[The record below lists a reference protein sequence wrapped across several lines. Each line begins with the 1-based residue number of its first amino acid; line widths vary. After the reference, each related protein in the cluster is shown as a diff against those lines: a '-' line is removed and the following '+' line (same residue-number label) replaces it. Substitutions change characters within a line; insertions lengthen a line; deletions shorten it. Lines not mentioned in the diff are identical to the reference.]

1 MGKVIL
7 KLIGAIVV
15 AVGFVCVY
23 DARKLTKK
31 FFSSSDINDATKTF
45 KMGGGIVAVVGE
57 IMIII

>member
-1 MGKVIL
+1 M
-7 KLIGAIVV
+7 

-45 KMGGGIVAVVGE
+45 KMVGGIVAVIGE